1 MEEKVVKGGK
11 VKHAL
16 VNRNLGAEMTM
27 YLLVKKRHR
36 GESHAALSRGVETCP
51 VLWGCQSDSLALAPK
66 DVTRTMAEHPVKNL
80 IVHGQGR
87 TGNLESVLHEKLLQ
101 LQSQADRVL

>member
-1 MEEKVVKGGK
+1 VEEKVEEKVVKGGK
-11 VKHAL
+11 VKHVL

-51 VLWGCQSDSLALAPK
+51 VL
-66 DVTRTMAEHPVKNL
+66 
-80 IVHGQGR
+80 
-87 TGNLESVLHEKLLQ
+87 
-101 LQSQADRVL
+101 